1 MGLPTTGRLSLS
13 TCALGPLLQGGD
25 VTAPLR
31 SSLAGLRLGEPGA
44 HAANAANRAFSHAD
58 LHSLSGAYGDLN
70 PYASNPD
77 LASLVS
83 GNPTCTAVCTC

>member
-1 MGLPTTGRLSLS
+1 M
-13 TCALGPLLQGGD
+13 
-25 VTAPLR
+25 TAPLR

-44 HAANAANRAFSHAD
+44 YSGAAARAFSHAD
-58 LHSLSGAYGDLN
+58 LHSLQGAYGDLN

-83 GNPTCTAVCTC
+83 HVPPS